1 LAPQKKEQVQM
12 QNAVW
17 KSKGQSQ
24 QKLSEKREEEK
35 LYSTKKV
42 KVMQNIKKK
51 LLYVR
56 FVKLIIFLK

>member
-1 LAPQKKEQVQM
+1 M

>member
-1 LAPQKKEQVQM
+1 LAPQKKEQIQM

-35 LYSTKKV
+35 LYSTKQV
-42 KVMQNIKKK
+42 KVMQKIKKK
-51 LLYVR
+51 
-56 FVKLIIFLK
+56 IP

>member
-1 LAPQKKEQVQM
+1 LAPQKKEQIQM

-35 LYSTKKV
+35 LYSTKQV

>member
-1 LAPQKKEQVQM
+1 LAPQKKEQIQM